1 MQEGP
6 KKRSFFSEK
15 HIFNGNWNNVRRNI
29 QKPQG
34 KITRYLNF
42 ILKKFSTFF
51 MSHPKYSYWNKLT
64 LFLSFFVFKQ
74 GKVFIF
80 VPRLLNIVHNIYSS
94 VFFADVWKKN
104 QQIKK
109 SAKTSAKM
117 KTSATFLLIYFGFLL
132 ICFADLLIFIFTRK
146 STKFLKTGKTL
157 LKFS

>member
-15 HIFNGNWNNVRRNI
+15 HIFNGNWKNVRRNI

-51 MSHPKYSYWNKLT
+51 MSHPKYSNWNKLT

-109 SAKTSAKM
+109 SAKM

-132 ICFADLLIFIFTRK
+132 IYFADLLIFHFYEK
-146 STKFLKTGKTL
+146 VN
-157 LKFS
+157 